1 MLWRMKDITE
11 DKNILMGL
19 IEWIKRKIKEHK
31 QKKLDTWKIKQLS
44 EDCQQCELLGIC
56 RDREKDWKC
65 RRGCLL
71 WWFERKKI

>member
-1 MLWRMKDITE
+1 
-11 DKNILMGL
+11 MGL
-19 IEWIKRKIKEHK
+19 IEWIKRQIEAYK
-31 QKKLDTWKIKQLS
+31 QKKLEAWEIKQLP

-71 WWFERKKI
+71 